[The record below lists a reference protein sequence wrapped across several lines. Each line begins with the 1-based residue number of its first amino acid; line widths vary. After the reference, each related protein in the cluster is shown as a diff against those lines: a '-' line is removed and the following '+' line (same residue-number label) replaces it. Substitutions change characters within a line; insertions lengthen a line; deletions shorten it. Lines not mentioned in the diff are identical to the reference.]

1 MRLRQSRLLIGGLQ
15 VMECYTIYHLE
26 DILKIEQ
33 DGHAKP
39 ASFERKKG
47 IWKFLQTQGI
57 IFAILHRL
65 SLPNLT
71 AIITDATHLEWV
83 DGLQREYD
91 IINFLQNKT
100 KIYYPQEKLVH
111 GKLFKQLPKEIQKR
125 ILTYPIVIKEFL
137 LDSDDP
143 DYEEKRKL
151 IRDFYIR
158 INSWSTPLNNAEK
171 RVAQYEDSQFH
182 KATKPQNRKMQ
193 KFYKQH
199 DIMNVDQIQRSYD
212 LELTAEFMVLV
223 TEKAQSSG
231 KKLDQFYEMW
241 TKRYPKRK
249 EAVAKLDHIV
259 LRCVPKL
266 LGKGNKLSDIDMNKF
281 AHVYAVIGWCAYA
294 DEAGIEPPGDSF
306 NRLKNFME
314 EVKGVSRMFDDA
326 TDSEQR
332 MMLNTNAGK
341 YWKTTKDATRSKS
354 NREKRIKSLGKAII
368 H

>member
-1 MRLRQSRLLIGGLQ
+1 MRIRQSRLLIGGLQ
-15 VMECYTIYHLE
+15 VMECYTLYSLG

-33 DGHAKP
+33 DGNAKP
-39 ASFERKKG
+39 CSFERKKD
-47 IWKFLQTQGI
+47 IWRI
-57 IFAILHRL
+57 IQKREIVLAILHRL

-71 AIITDATHLEWV
+71 AILTDEQNLEWV

-125 ILTYPIVIKEFL
+125 ILTYPIVIKEFIL
-137 LDSDDP
+137 NSDDP

-151 IRDFYIR
+151 IRDFYIK

-182 KATKPQNRKMQ
+182 KATIPQNRKMQ
-193 KFYKQH
+193 KFYKQQN
-199 DIMNVDQIQRSYD
+199 IMNDDQIKRSYD

-266 LGKGNKLSDIDMNKF
+266 LGKNKLSDIGMDTF
-281 AHVYAVIGWCAYA
+281 AHAYAVIGWCAYA

-306 NRLKNFME
+306 NRLKNFMA
-314 EVKGVSRMFDDA
+314 EVKRVSRMFDDA

>member
-1 MRLRQSRLLIGGLQ
+1 
-15 VMECYTIYHLE
+15 MECYTLYSLE
-26 DILKIEQ
+26 DILKIFQ
-33 DGHAKP
+33 DGHSKP

-57 IFAILHRL
+57 IFAILHRY

-71 AIITDATHLEWV
+71 AILTDETHLEWV

-100 KIYYPQEKLVH
+100 KIHYPKDKLIH
-111 GKLFKQLPKEIQKR
+111 GKYFRQLPKQIQKEVLAYR
-125 ILTYPIVIKEFL
+125 IVIKEFIL
-137 LDSDDP
+137 NGDDP

-171 RVAQYEDSQFH
+171 RVALFEDSQFH
-182 KATKPQNRKMQ
+182 KATIPQNRKMQ

-199 DIMNVDQIQRSYD
+199 DIMNDDQIKRSYD
-212 LELTAEFMVLV
+212 LELTGEFMVLV

-266 LGKGNKLSDIDMNKF
+266 LGKGNKLSDIGMNSF
-281 AHVYAVIGWCAYA
+281 AHVYGVIGWCAYA

-306 NRLKNFME
+306 KRLQNFMA
-314 EVKGVSRMFDDA
+314 EVKRVSKMFDEA
-326 TDSEQR
+326 TDSEKG

-354 NREKRIKSLGKAII
+354 NRENRIKSLGKAIMRN
-368 H
+368 